1 MRFFK
6 LAFLDPFWTFNQ
18 TFSDLKHK
26 MKRTT
31 AVLAFFVAA
40 LLAGLFINSTLF
52 ASSLA
57 IKENF
62 MQKERGMPLSTGSV
76 QGFSGMSPILGVE
89 PLPTPEHPYDQT
101 DDAPLYAFTNN
112 KQSADC
118 CPSPF
123 SGDQGCVCLT
133 SEQKAMFRSR
143 GGNRAV

>member
-1 MRFFK
+1 
-6 LAFLDPFWTFNQ
+6 LDGQ

-40 LLAGLFINSTLF
+40 LLAGLFINSTLLT
-52 ASSLA
+52 ASPA
-57 IKENF
+57 IKEKF
-62 MQKERGMPLSTGSV
+62 MQKEKGMPVETGPV
-76 QGFSGMSPILGVE
+76 QGFSGVSPLLGAE
-89 PLPTPEHPYDQT
+89 PMPTPERPYDQT
-101 DDAPLYAFTNN
+101 DDTPLYEFANN

-123 SGDQGCVCLT
+123 SGDLGCVCLT
-133 SEQKAMFRSR
+133 SEQKAVFGSR

>member
-1 MRFFK
+1 
-6 LAFLDPFWTFNQ
+6 
-18 TFSDLKHK
+18 
-26 MKRTT
+26 
-31 AVLAFFVAA
+31 
-40 LLAGLFINSTLF
+40 
-52 ASSLA
+52 
-57 IKENF
+57 
-62 MQKERGMPLSTGSV
+62 MQKERGMPISTGAV

-101 DDAPLYAFTNN
+101 DDEPLYAFTNN